1 MDKKYLVIISVL
13 LVFLGVLVIFLSLA
27 SPGSRQVLSVGMAS
41 EPVTVVETQVG
52 NDILLTFD
60 SNITTG
66 YEWQVTQTQFSSVQT
81 QRKLRR
87 ADFLQKE
94 IQGESAQPRSGGI
107 LQIASTDY
115 IHGET
120 DRLGVAGKELWV
132 FKALKPGRTVLSF
145 SYVRPWEKDIA
156 PASKKIFVVVINDKV
171 S

>member
-1 MDKKYLVIISVL
+1 MDKKYLVVIGILLAVLGAFIVFASLTPANLKQVQSVP
-13 LVFLGVLVIFLSLA
+13 VT
-27 SPGSRQVLSVGMAS
+27 S

-52 NDILLTFD
+52 NDILITLD

-66 YEWQVTQTQFSSVQT
+66 YEWQVTQ
-81 QRKLRR
+81 
-87 ADFLQKE
+87 
-94 IQGESAQPRSGGI
+94 PRSGGI
-107 LQIASTDY
+107 LQIASSDY
-115 IHGET
+115 LHGET
-120 DRLGVAGKELWV
+120 DRLGAAGKEVWV